1 MTALFSSGWA
11 GTVYIEDMNR
21 GVMDRLLAS
30 PVRRGAMMI
39 GTLAY
44 QAVTT
49 VVQTLDRARD
59 RATRRARGS
68 PAGSAAWP

>member
-1 MTALFSSGWA
+1 
-11 GTVYIEDMNR
+11 MNL

-44 QAVTT
+44 QALTT
-49 VVQTLDRARD
+49 VIQTLIVFGIAFVAGARFPGGVSDRD
-59 RATRRARGS
+59 HRRS
-68 PAGSAAWP
+68 PRCSSRW

>member
-11 GTVYIEDMNR
+11 GTVYIEDMNL

-30 PVRRGAMMI
+30 PVRRGAMMA

-44 QAVTT
+44 QALTT
-49 VVQTLDRARD
+49 LLQTLIVFGDRL
-59 RATRRARGS
+59 RRGRPVPRRG
-68 PAGSAAWP
+68 GRHR